1 MMINMK
7 LKLLPLLFSFLLI
20 NTSVFAAIY
29 PQHLLDNPNYQLV
42 YALMDHAVYI
52 DMSSAYLKYNS
63 SDDFIIAV
71 NETDAAFIFDPSTE
85 LENLKSIKGTNLVW
99 YYKPLSPSK
108 VFTTQ
113 VTIDS
118 KPVILPPYIGEQYAY
133 YSLNSGD
140 SWMPF
145 DIYNTAGPMRLRSKA
160 FILLVNKLSSK

>member
-1 MMINMK
+1 MK

-20 NTSVFAAIY
+20 NTSAFAAIY
-29 PQHLLDNPNYQLV
+29 PQHLLDNPNYQLI

-63 SDDFIIAV
+63 FDDFIIAV
-71 NETDAAFIFDPSTE
+71 NEIDASFIFDPSTE
-85 LENLKSIKGTNLVW
+85 LENLKSIKGTSLVW

-108 VFTTQ
+108 VFATHI
-113 VTIDS
+113 TIDS
-118 KPVILPPYIGEQYAY
+118 KPIILPPFIGEQYAY

-140 SWMPF
+140 NWIPF
-145 DIYNTAGPMRLRSKA
+145 DIYNTTGPMRLRSKS

>member
-1 MMINMK
+1 MVINMK
-7 LKLLPLLFSFLLI
+7 LKLLPLLFSYLLI
-20 NTSVFAAIY
+20 NTSAFAAIY
-29 PQHLLDNPNYQLV
+29 PQHLLDNQNYQLT
-42 YALMDHAVYI
+42 YAQMDYAIYT
-52 DMSSAYLKYNS
+52 DLSSAILKYNAP
-63 SDDFIIAV
+63 DGFVIAV
-71 NETDAAFIFDPSTE
+71 NETDASFIFDPSTE
-85 LENLKSIKGTNLVW
+85 LENLKSIKGTSLVW

-145 DIYNTAGPMRLRSKA
+145 DIYNTTGPMRLRSKA
-160 FILLVNKLSSK
+160 FILLVNKLSPK

>member
-1 MMINMK
+1 MK
-7 LKLLPLLFSFLLI
+7 LKLLPLLFLFLLI

-42 YALMDHAVYI
+42 YALMDYAVYI

-71 NETDAAFIFDPSTE
+71 NETD
-85 LENLKSIKGTNLVW
+85 
-99 YYKPLSPSK
+99 
-108 VFTTQ
+108 
-113 VTIDS
+113 S

-140 SWMPF
+140 SWIPF
-145 DIYNTAGPMRLRSKA
+145 DIYNTAGPMRLRSKS
-160 FILLVNKLSSK
+160 FILLVNKLSFK